1 MTVDAGTVDIFQA
14 GPHRYALRS
23 GKIRRIERQPAGA
36 SQRVTADFTVR
47 RPKKGSPPRLIF
59 PGHEEGRVL
68 LETEE
73 HGRRM
78 ELEVDRV
85 LEVNVVPDAVIPS
98 NPAVEKLC
106 GAPFVAGF
114 VGLGQDFILLITLGP
129 LLEMLTLRRHH
140 DEK

>member
-1 MTVDAGTVDIFQA
+1 MTLDAGTVDIFQA

-23 GKIRRIERQPAGA
+23 GKIRRIESRPSGSAGRPIA
-36 SQRVTADFTVR
+36 GFTVR
-47 RPKKGSPPRLIF
+47 RPAKGAPPRLVF
-59 PGHEEGRVL
+59 PGHGGGRVL

-85 LEVNVVPDAVIPS
+85 IEVNVVPDAVIPS

-106 GAPFVAGF
+106 GAGFVAGF
-114 VGLGQDFILLITLGP
+114 VGLEKDFILLITLGP

>member
-23 GKIRRIERQPAGA
+23 GKIRRIARRPAGA
-36 SQRVTADFTVR
+36 AERPVAGFTVR
-47 RPKKGSPPRLIF
+47 RPSKGAPPRLVF
-59 PGHEEGRVL
+59 PGHGGGRVL

-85 LEVNVVPDAVIPS
+85 IAVNVVPDSVIPS
-98 NPAVEKLC
+98 NPAVERLC

-114 VGLGQDFILLITLGP
+114 VGLGQDFVLLLTLGP